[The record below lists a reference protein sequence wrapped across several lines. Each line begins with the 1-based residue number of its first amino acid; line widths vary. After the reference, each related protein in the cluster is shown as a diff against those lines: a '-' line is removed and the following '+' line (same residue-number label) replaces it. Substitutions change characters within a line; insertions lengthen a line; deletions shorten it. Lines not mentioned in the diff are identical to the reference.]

1 MYELRESFM
10 LGQGECFGA
19 LGESGEQRGRC
30 TTERARAGR
39 SRMRTGKHASIHDG
53 RSATATKELVLSVTL
68 GVRSNSHHVVLV
80 ALLVLDKGMSG

>member
-1 MYELRESFM
+1 
-10 LGQGECFGA
+10 
-19 LGESGEQRGRC
+19 
-30 TTERARAGR
+30 
-39 SRMRTGKHASIHDG
+39 MRTGKHASIHDG